1 MKSFK
6 VKKAENQK
14 KKEAEDAEA
23 TLKKAE
29 EAKKITIEED
39 KSLAEPKRIKILKGE
54 SHRDQRVKVF
64 GWVHRLRR
72 QGKFFRLYIKGQEIS
87 IDFFFLSLNTP
98 KYQRNSLQISSAL
111 ASNKWSNKNQA
122 I

>member
-1 MKSFK
+1 MLLKNKSPKVQNQKYDNLVVILKSFK

-72 QGKFFRLYIKGQEIS
+72 QGKLFYLE
-87 IDFFFLSLNTP
+87 
-98 KYQRNSLQISSAL
+98 
-111 ASNKWSNKNQA
+111 
-122 I
+122 

>member
-1 MKSFK
+1 MNRNNHIEWFDPIAKVLPILYERSLLEVIVILQFFK
-6 VKKAENQK
+6 VKKAENLK

-72 QGKFFRLYIKGQEIS
+72 QGKLF
-87 IDFFFLSLNTP
+87 
-98 KYQRNSLQISSAL
+98 
-111 ASNKWSNKNQA
+111 
-122 I
+122 

>member
-1 MKSFK
+1 MPFKNKSPKYDDLVILKSFK
-6 VKKAENQK
+6 VKKAENLK

-72 QGKFFRLYIKGQEIS
+72 QGKFF
-87 IDFFFLSLNTP
+87 
-98 KYQRNSLQISSAL
+98 
-111 ASNKWSNKNQA
+111 
-122 I
+122 

>member
-6 VKKAENQK
+6 VKKAENLK

-72 QGKFFRLYIKGQEIS
+72 QGKFL
-87 IDFFFLSLNTP
+87 
-98 KYQRNSLQISSAL
+98 
-111 ASNKWSNKNQA
+111 
-122 I
+122 